1 MPGVTDSAATIAKV
15 HPAGLASAID
25 PSLTP
30 YRSGPVSRFMAGL
43 DALPGHGWWVP
54 LGLAL
59 LLIGWAHA
67 VQWASGRLR
76 VGELDSFAAIL
87 AVYGPYA
94 LATGALG
101 QRTARRALSTFWPA
115 TGWPD
120 SEQAAWAYEF
130 ANIPARHESAA
141 LLVGLIGGFG
151 ALVGAPASVLGPE
164 EGRLALFVAYAPT
177 FALGYSLLAVGVVL
191 TVRWLRL
198 VARIH
203 REATAIDP
211 FDRAPV
217 YAFSRLTVLTGLAYA
232 LGVYFSF
239 TVNAA
244 FQVGNV
250 LALAF
255 LGVSIVFAVAA
266 FVAPLWGIHVRL
278 VREKAVLLRDIERR
292 MSQLTTEAYA
302 RMDARAYD
310 SVSPIGSSL
319 SGLNAMR
326 ERIVH
331 LPTWPWP
338 PQLLGGFISALLLPV
353 IVYLLT
359 RLVSTLLGT
368 S

>member
-1 MPGVTDSAATIAKV
+1 MPGVTDSAATIAEV
-15 HPAGLASAID
+15 HPAGVASAID
-25 PSLTP
+25 PSLAP
-30 YRSGPVSRFMAGL
+30 YRAGPVSRFMAGL

-67 VQWASGRLR
+67 VLWASGRLR
-76 VGELDSFAAIL
+76 VGELDSLAAIL

-120 SEQAAWAYEF
+120 SDRATWAFEF
-130 ANIPARHESAA
+130 ANIPVRHESAA

-151 ALVGAPASVLGPE
+151 ALVGAPASMLGPE
-164 EGRLALFVAYAPT
+164 EGRLALFVAYAPA
-177 FALGYSLLAVGVVL
+177 FALGYSLLAVGVVF

-217 YAFSRLTVLTGLAYA
+217 YAFSRLTVLVGLAYA
-232 LGVYFSF
+232 IGVYFSF

-244 FQVGNV
+244 LQVGNV

-255 LGVSIVFAVAA
+255 LAVSILFAVAA

-278 VREKAVLLRDIERR
+278 VREKGVLLRDIERR
-292 MSQLTTEAYA
+292 MNQLTTEAYA
-302 RMDARAYD
+302 RIDARAYD
-310 SVSPIGSSL
+310 SMSPISSSL
-319 SGLNAMR
+319 AGLNAMR

-353 IVYLLT
+353 IAYLLT
-359 RLVSTLLGT
+359 RLVSTLLGA